1 MFKFIHTADIHLD
14 SPLQGLSHYE
24 GAPVDSIRGATR
36 EALKGL
42 VQTAIQEQVAFV
54 LIAGDLFDGDWND
67 YNTGLF
73 FASQMSK
80 LRDHNIRVFY
90 LAGNHDAASRI
101 TKTLVMP
108 NNVFRFSHHHPET
121 ITLENI
127 GVALHGQ
134 GFSRPDI
141 KENLAL
147 QYPHPKEGFYN
158 IGILHTAMTGREGH
172 ELYAPCRIQDLTSR
186 AYDYWALGHV
196 HKREV
201 LLKTPLILFPG
212 NIQGRHIRET
222 GPKGCTLVSVEKD
235 GSAVLEEVALD
246 VVRWTHV
253 AIDATGLHEAED
265 VMFETRSAIEK
276 ALENADGRLLAARV
290 SISGSCSAHTA
301 LNAEQERWVNQVRLE
316 ATDIG
321 GSNVWIE
328 KVVMKT
334 TLPVDIKKL
343 AANEG
348 PLGDLL
354 RFIDQIVTDPDQLS
368 ELAETLS
375 ILKSKLPVE
384 LRHGENPMDLESPE
398 CLRELIADARQVLL
412 PNLITK
418 SLNP

>member
-1 MFKFIHTADIHLD
+1 MFKFIHAADIHLD
-14 SPLQGLSHYE
+14 SPLRGLSHYE

-42 VQTAIQEQVAFV
+42 VQTAIHEQVAFV
-54 LIAGDLFDGDWND
+54 VIAGDLFDGDWND

-80 LRDHNIRVFY
+80 LRENNIRVFY

-101 TKTLVMP
+101 TKTLHMP
-108 NNVFRFSHHHPET
+108 DNVYRFSHSHPET
-121 ITLENI
+121 ITLNDI

-147 QYPHPKEGFYN
+147 QYPSAKEGFYN
-158 IGILHTAMTGREGH
+158 IGILHTAVTGREGH
-172 ELYAPCRIQDLTSR
+172 EPYAPCKIQDLTSK

-201 LLKTPLILFPG
+201 LIEKPLILFPG
-212 NIQGRHIRET
+212 NVQGRHIRET
-222 GPKGCTLVSVEKD
+222 GPKGCTLVTVEED
-235 GSAVLEEVALD
+235 GFANLEEVCLD

-253 AIDATGLHEAED
+253 SIDATGLDSVAE
-265 VMFETRSAIEK
+265 VMFETRTALEE
-276 ALENADGRLLAARV
+276 ALENTERRLLSARV
-290 SISGSCSAHTA
+290 SITGSCHAHID
-301 LNAEQERWVNQVRLE
+301 LNAEQERWVNQIRVE

-321 GSNVWIE
+321 GSDIWIE
-328 KVVMKT
+328 KVVLKT
-334 TLPVDIKKL
+334 SLPVDLIKL

-348 PLGDLL
+348 PIGDLL
-354 RFIDQIVTDPDQLS
+354 RFIDQIETDPDQLS

-375 ILKSKLPVE
+375 ILKSKLPME
-384 LRHGENPMDLESPE
+384 LRHGEDPIDLESPDH
-398 CLRELIADARQVLL
+398 LRELIADARQVLL
-412 PNLITK
+412 PNLMAESK
-418 SLNP
+418 NS